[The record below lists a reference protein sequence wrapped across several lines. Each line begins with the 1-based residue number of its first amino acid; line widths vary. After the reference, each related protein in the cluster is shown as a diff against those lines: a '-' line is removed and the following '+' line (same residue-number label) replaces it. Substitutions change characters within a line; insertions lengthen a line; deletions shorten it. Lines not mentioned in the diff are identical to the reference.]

1 MPHDPAASHADD
13 QCMNTHL
20 TPRAAAAAVT
30 AHPVLPPGDDERFV
44 GFGIMGLPFT
54 SSHYLALRQF
64 PATTF
69 APAYVSVWHRDPAC
83 TWTFYA
89 TTPGAQSCARY
100 FSSATPN
107 DPVQCGIDLAWESEW
122 SVRVEIPGLLRWTVG
137 MQNTWATRLMT
148 SIGGR
153 LPEAAWTS
161 PAALST
167 ISRIAGPALGVGDI
181 RLTGTAANGQRY
193 MVAPKTVWA
202 VSDSTATV
210 RGNDLGPIG
219 PLMRQA
225 RLGDFRLPQRGIGV
239 IGSGHFET
247 YDAAR
252 HSAAD
257 RTVAFG

>member
-1 MPHDPAASHADD
+1 
-13 QCMNTHL
+13 MNTHL
-20 TPRAAAAAVT
+20 TPRDAAEAVT
-30 AHPVLPPGDDERFV
+30 AHPVLPAGDDERFV
-44 GFGIMGLPFT
+44 GFGIMGLPFAGG
-54 SSHYLALRQF
+54 HYLALRQF

-89 TTPGAQSCARY
+89 TTPGQQSCARY

-107 DPVQCGIDLAWESEW
+107 DAVQCDIDVTWQSSW
-122 SVRVEIPGLLRWTVG
+122 SVHIEIPKLLQWTVQL
-137 MQNTWATRLMT
+137 QNTWATRLMT
-148 SIGGR
+148 SIGTR
-153 LPEAAWTS
+153 LPEAAWTN
-161 PAALST
+161 PATLSM
-167 ISRIAGPALGVGDI
+167 ISRVAGPTLGAGDI

-202 VSDSTATV
+202 VAASRAML
-210 RGNDLGPIG
+210 RGEDLGPIG

-239 IGSGHFET
+239 IGSGHFEN
-247 YDAAR
+247 YDADR
-252 HSAAD
+252 HRAAE